1 MGRGLENAARRD
13 VAIARI
19 FLPYEGKQPANRYFA
34 RARRES
40 YDFLMDEHGNE
51 LSRIVDQLNRSTAGA
66 KTGEKRSIDQLLTV
80 AVNSNAS
87 DMILVAGS
95 PATLR
100 VNGALT
106 ADSGPALSAENIRG
120 LLLPLLTPG
129 QQEELQE
136 RKCVDF
142 CFVRGATGR
151 FRANFHFQRGTLAAS
166 IRLLPAQ
173 VPTLETLHLPTSL
186 GLLADRRQGLVLLT
200 GATGC
205 GKTSTM
211 AALID
216 RINANRR
223 DHIITI
229 EDPMEYQHPNRK
241 SLVEQIELGNDTLGF
256 AQAVRAVL
264 RQDPDVILV
273 GEMRDSDTMAAALTA
288 AETGHLVLT
297 SLHTNDA
304 AQTVSRI
311 LDTFPSG
318 YQSQI
323 RQQLSL
329 ALLAV
334 ISQQL
339 LPASNGIGRYPAVEI
354 LVATNGM
361 RNLIRRGDDHQLR
374 ANIETGRAEGMQ
386 TMEQSLAELVWAG
399 RVSRETAFAHCNH
412 PEDLRR
418 HLNG

>member
-1 MGRGLENAARRD
+1 MDARED
-13 VAIARI
+13 
-19 FLPYEGKQPANRYFA
+19 
-34 RARRES
+34 
-40 YDFLMDEHGNE
+40 E
-51 LSRIVDQLNRSTAGA
+51 LSRLVDQLNRTAAGTKSA
-66 KTGEKRSIDQLLTV
+66 EKRSVDQLL
-80 AVNSNAS
+80 AAALDSHAS
-87 DMILVAGS
+87 DIILVAGS

-100 VNGALT
+100 VNGAL
-106 ADSGPALSAENIRG
+106 AAAPSPPLSTDAIRG
-120 LLLPLLTPG
+120 MLLPLLSAT
-129 QQEELQE
+129 QLRELEE
-136 RKCVDF
+136 RKCIDF

-151 FRANFHFQRGTLAAS
+151 FRANLHYQRGTLAAS

-173 VPTLETLHLPTSL
+173 IPTLETLHLPASL
-186 GLLADRRQGLVLLT
+186 GLLTERRQGLVLLT

-216 RINANRR
+216 RINASHR

-229 EDPMEYQHPNRK
+229 EDPVEYQHSNRK
-241 SLVEQIELGNDTLGF
+241 SLVEQIELGYDTPSF

-273 GEMRDSDTMAAALTA
+273 GEMRDSETMAAALTA

-311 LDTFPSG
+311 LDTFPTG
-318 YQSQI
+318 YQTQI

-339 LPASNGIGRYPAVEI
+339 LPAANGVGRYPAVEI
-354 LVATNGM
+354 LVATTAI

-374 ANIETGRAEGMQ
+374 ANIETGRSEGML
-386 TMEQSLAELVWAG
+386 TMEQSLAELVRAG

-412 PEDLRR
+412 PEDLHR

>member
-1 MGRGLENAARRD
+1 MG
-13 VAIARI
+13 
-19 FLPYEGKQPANRYFA
+19 
-34 RARRES
+34 
-40 YDFLMDEHGNE
+40 EHENE
-51 LSRIVDQLNRSTAGA
+51 LSRLVDQLNRAAIGA
-66 KTGEKRSIDQLLTV
+66 KSGEKRSIDQLLQ
-80 AVNSNAS
+80 AALQSHAS
-87 DMILVAGS
+87 DIILVAGS

-100 VNGALT
+100 VNGAL
-106 ADSGPALSAENIRG
+106 SAEAEPPISAEGIRS
-120 LLLPLLTPG
+120 LLLPLLTPS
-129 QQEELQE
+129 QTQELQE
-136 RKCVDF
+136 RKCIDF

-151 FRANFHFQRGTLAAS
+151 FRANFHYQRGTLAAS

-173 VPTLETLHLPTSL
+173 IPTLESLHLPGTL
-186 GLLADRRQGLVLLT
+186 AQLADRRQGLVLLT
-200 GATGC
+200 GATGS

-216 RINANRR
+216 RVNASRR

-229 EDPMEYQHPNRK
+229 EDPVEYQHANRK
-241 SLVEQIELGNDTLGF
+241 SLVEQIELGSDTLSF

-273 GEMRDSDTMAAALTA
+273 GEMRDSETMAAALTA
-288 AETGHLVLT
+288 AETGHLVMT

-304 AQTVSRI
+304 AQTVARI
-311 LDTFPSG
+311 LDTFPAG
-318 YQSQI
+318 FQSQI

-339 LPASNGIGRYPAVEI
+339 LPAANGVGRYPAVEI
-354 LVATNGM
+354 LVATAAM

-374 ANIETGRAEGMQ
+374 ANIETGRSEGML
-386 TMEQSLAELVWAG
+386 TMEQSLAELVRFG

-418 HLNG
+418 HLNS

>member
-1 MGRGLENAARRD
+1 M
-13 VAIARI
+13 
-19 FLPYEGKQPANRYFA
+19 
-34 RARRES
+34 
-40 YDFLMDEHGNE
+40 
-51 LSRIVDQLNRSTAGA
+51 
-66 KTGEKRSIDQLLTV
+66 
-80 AVNSNAS
+80 
-87 DMILVAGS
+87 
-95 PATLR
+95 
-100 VNGALT
+100 
-106 ADSGPALSAENIRG
+106 
-120 LLLPLLTPG
+120 
-129 QQEELQE
+129 
-136 RKCVDF
+136 
-142 CFVRGATGR
+142 GR

-166 IRLLPAQ
+166 IRVLPAQ
-173 VPTLETLHLPTSL
+173 IPTLETLHLPASL
-186 GLLADRRQGLVLLT
+186 GQLADRRQGLVLLT

-211 AALID
+211 AALLD
-216 RINANRR
+216 RINASRR
-223 DHIITI
+223 DHIVTI
-229 EDPMEYQHPNRK
+229 EDPVEYQHANRK
-241 SLVEQIELGNDTLGF
+241 SLVEQIELGYDTPSF

-273 GEMRDSDTMAAALTA
+273 GEMRDSETMAAALTA

-318 YQSQI
+318 YQTQI

-339 LPASNGIGRYPAVEI
+339 LPAANGKGRYPAVEI
-354 LVATNGM
+354 LVATSAM

-374 ANIETGRAEGMQ
+374 ANIETGRSEGML
-386 TMEQSLAELVWAG
+386 TMEQSLAELVRAG
-399 RVSRETAFAHCNH
+399 RVSRDTAFAHCNH
-412 PEDLRR
+412 PEDLHR

>member
-1 MGRGLENAARRD
+1 MDE
-13 VAIARI
+13 
-19 FLPYEGKQPANRYFA
+19 
-34 RARRES
+34 RES
-40 YDFLMDEHGNE
+40 E
-51 LSRIVDQLNRSTAGA
+51 LSKLVDQLNRSASGA
-66 KTGEKRSIDQLLTV
+66 RGGEKRSIDQLL
-80 AVNSNAS
+80 AEALHSNAS
-87 DMILVAGS
+87 DIILVAGS

-106 ADSGPALSAENIRG
+106 ADAGPPLSADAIRG
-120 LLLPLLTPG
+120 LLLPMLSSTQL
-129 QQEELQE
+129 EELRE
-136 RKCVDF
+136 RKCMDF
-142 CFVRGATGR
+142 CFVRGTAGR
-151 FRANFHFQRGTLAAS
+151 FRANFHYQRGTLAAS

-173 VPTLETLHLPTSL
+173 IPTLESLHLPLSL
-186 GLLADRRQGLVLLT
+186 GMLTERRQGLVLLT

-205 GKTSTM
+205 GKSSTM
-211 AALID
+211 AALVD
-216 RINANRR
+216 RINGSRR

-229 EDPMEYQHPNRK
+229 EDPVEYQHSNRK
-241 SLVEQIELGNDTLGF
+241 SLVEQIELGYDTLSF
-256 AQAVRAVL
+256 ANAVRAVL

-273 GEMRDSDTMAAALTA
+273 GEMRDSETMAAALTA

-334 ISQQL
+334 VSQQL
-339 LPASNGIGRYPAVEI
+339 LPAANGVGRYPAVEI
-354 LVATNGM
+354 LVATGAM

-374 ANIETGRAEGMQ
+374 ANIETGRAEGML
-386 TMEQSLAELVWAG
+386 TMEQSLAELVRG
-399 RVSRETAFAHCNH
+399 GKVSRETAFAHCNH

-418 HLNG
+418 HLGG

>member
-1 MGRGLENAARRD
+1 
-13 VAIARI
+13 
-19 FLPYEGKQPANRYFA
+19 
-34 RARRES
+34 
-40 YDFLMDEHGNE
+40 MDDQANE
-51 LSRIVDQLNRSTAGA
+51 LSRLVDELNRAAAGA
-66 KTGEKRSIDQLLTV
+66 KSGERRSIDQLLAT
-80 AVNSNAS
+80 AVHGNAS
-87 DMILVAGS
+87 DIILVAGS

-100 VNGALT
+100 VNGALL
-106 ADSGPALSAENIRG
+106 ADSGPALSAEAIRA
-120 LLLPLLTPG
+120 LLLPLLTPS
-129 QQEELQE
+129 QLQELQE
-136 RKCVDF
+136 QKCVDF

-151 FRANFHFQRGTLAAS
+151 FRANFHFQRGTVAAS
-166 IRLLPAQ
+166 IRVLPAQ
-173 VPTLETLHLPTSL
+173 IPTLDSLHLPASL
-186 GLLADRRQGLVLLT
+186 GMLTERRQGLVLLT
-200 GATGC
+200 GATGS

-216 RINANRR
+216 RINASRR

-229 EDPMEYQHPNRK
+229 EDPVEYQHPNRK
-241 SLVEQIELGNDTLGF
+241 SLVEQIELGTDILSF

-273 GEMRDSDTMAAALTA
+273 GEMRDSETMAAALTA

-339 LPASNGIGRYPAVEI
+339 LPAANGIGRYPAVEI
-354 LVATNGM
+354 LVATSGM

-374 ANIETGRAEGMQ
+374 ANIETGRAEGML
-386 TMEQSLAELVWAG
+386 TMEQSLAELVRAG

-418 HLNG
+418 HLNL